1 MTITVND
8 VNDAPVAVN
17 DSGTVAED
25 AATALTIDL
34 TANDTDVDGTIDDAT
49 LTIIQPAHGT
59 VTDNGDGTVDYVPDA
74 NFFGTDTFTY
84 TVQDDDG
91 AISNIATVTVT
102 VTAVNDAP
110 VANDDAA
117 STWMKTR
124 RWWSM

>member
-1 MTITVND
+1 M
-8 VNDAPVAVN
+8 
-17 DSGTVAED
+17 
-25 AATALTIDL
+25 
-34 TANDTDVDGTIDDAT
+34 
-49 LTIIQPAHGT
+49 
-59 VTDNGDGTVDYVPDA
+59 TDNGDGTVDYVPDA

-117 STWMKTR
+117 STDEDTPVV
-124 RWWSM
+124 SGPDG